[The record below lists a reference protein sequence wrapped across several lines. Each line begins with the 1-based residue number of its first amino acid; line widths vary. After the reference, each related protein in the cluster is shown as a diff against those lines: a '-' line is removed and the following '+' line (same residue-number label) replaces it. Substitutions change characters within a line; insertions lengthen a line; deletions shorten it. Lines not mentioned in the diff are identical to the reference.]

1 MQGIDIEEEPDGS
14 LLTVNNLQIEDDGII
29 ECIAV
34 NSVGKAIASTRLLGR
49 IKNFRIRCTSWSDAG
64 SRIIEYKS
72 RGFDFFL
79 HIAAAGGPNPWDSA
93 PPNPFPN
100 PVGQS

>member
-49 IKNFRIRCTSWSDAG
+49 INNGKIRCTSWFNAG
-64 SRIIEYKS
+64 SRINEKKL
-72 RGFDFFL
+72 RGYV
-79 HIAAAGGPNPWDSA
+79 
-93 PPNPFPN
+93 FP
-100 PVGQS
+100 

>member
-49 IKNFRIRCTSWSDAG
+49 IKMVG
-64 SRIIEYKS
+64 SGALPGSNIIENKFKGYVFHTYS
-72 RGFDFFL
+72 RCLLILFQTLWGKADL
-79 HIAAAGGPNPWDSA
+79 
-93 PPNPFPN
+93 
-100 PVGQS
+100 